1 MSNRLTFSLASLI
14 FLIALG
20 LVFVPTAVMA
30 HDAILSAGATA
41 AATDDIRPHDH
52 PLTAEIP
59 AITGSTPATND
70 RPVVPAH
77 GLHPVPMIK
86 LMEVDNMAK
95 GDEII
100 VTDETTGTTDV
111 FTVNITF
118 NMPVSGT
125 DANQSEP
132 AVPTLAAA
140 NFIVTVF
147 DEDGTPLPNA
157 DASAAIAAGTAPSDA
172 GDPIPMTVTVG
183 TNGLPDADGMHT
195 IKIRFVGGSAGVFGL
210 QTSTTGPDGVSQVN
224 IPGAAPNYSAIVTY
238 KLVTAFTEAPDTK
251 PPTVVITPPT
261 MLDTMSKAV
270 FRLTFSEPLA
280 KTGLG
285 ELTVSDIEITGGT
298 AMEADL
304 SAPTAGTG
312 GDAGKEIYTL
322 KVTPTNVNASVT
334 IALRADSVTD
344 ANGVVLVAPAT
355 DGSTMKTYDKT
366 APTVMI
372 TQPAAPDAD
381 GNLTFTFVFSE
392 PIMGF
397 ESNDIRGSGF
407 SVVASVPMKMASTD
421 TTTMTETWTVKVT
434 PESADT
440 AVTVA
445 INAGAVNDMN
455 GNPLAVGMTKKYTPA
470 ATTPGAVDTGPP
482 AATGQLG
489 SKKYLVL
496 VPDNYDMRALPAGL
510 PVNDVPVT
518 NAAGVN
524 QFPDLSKF
532 FSDGGTIDVVV
543 TGKAKHNVIITEIMI
558 AKDLGKRGVGT
569 PEASQWI
576 EIYNNTDAHINISDI
591 KVTFDDTGFPAPALP
606 TDSTDRLSNV
616 VSGSGWGLV
625 ATFPDAVS
633 GQTSTNT
640 ETRVV
645 TVTKMF
651 KSLRRKYKDDKA
663 LQDLTAAD
671 QILDGSLS
679 SSWALT
685 ADSRVY
691 LAGRIGT
698 PGAENRPTVF
708 NPAVYVAPDMS
719 VTFNEIANLA
729 DDTNE
734 WIELKGPADT
744 NMRKYKIEIV
754 TGYNKDTN
762 EGTVDTIFQFP
773 DNDDIKIPST
783 GILLLTDKSP
793 VENKLEADLE
803 DGVEKPVRY
812 RIKEL
817 KALPNDKDFLLVLR
831 NKDGKILDVAG
842 YLDGLDDNDPYTL
855 MWPLAANV
863 GAAKPGRISALN
875 KLASGNVYK
884 RARAIQGYLANKDDG
899 KEPAFEGAGFTGTG
913 YDRNVSPGNK
923 EHHGTPGYE
932 NGIQIG
938 AGMEATDNV
947 VISEVMYGDG
957 THSLP
962 QWIEIQNRSTTKG
975 VDLHNWKLYVVNHS
989 MNADGS
995 AFTGKVVDGIFL
1007 RNMKIPP
1014 RQTALVVSKAGQN
1027 RTSLPP
1033 HRVLNLKRKGNDA
1046 LLSSK
1051 GFYLFLVA
1059 NAHEGD
1065 LAKRQAGDTAGNL
1078 MAPAETVAGDNI
1090 KLFNDAISTLRAFQG
1105 TAPVWELPAGVNDN
1119 DYRVSV
1125 ARKGSPKI
1133 LNPDGTAKFHWVSS
1147 ADDKRSYNLG
1157 TSYGRLTDIGSPGN
1171 TPGAA
1176 LPVSLSKF
1184 RPERLKDTG
1193 EIVVR
1198 WVTESELNNAGFNI
1212 LRSEKRDTDFTKV
1225 HFEAGEGTTSERTV
1239 YEWKDTTAKPNVVYY
1254 YQIQDVSLDG
1264 EVTTLRTT
1272 HLRGNVTAAGKA
1284 TTTWGEIKALQ

>member
-30 HDAILSAGATA
+30 HDLDTGTEGLQHAATGGTTLTDAEHRALHLPAPAVESIELVDIEVNGESTIRDGSVELVADLTA
-41 AATDDIRPHDH
+41 A
-52 PLTAEIP
+52 
-59 AITGSTPATND
+59 TPA
-70 RPVVPAH
+70 
-77 GLHPVPMIK
+77 L
-86 LMEVDNMAK
+86 
-95 GDEII
+95 
-100 VTDETTGTTDV
+100 
-111 FTVNITF
+111 
-118 NMPVSGT
+118 
-125 DANQSEP
+125 
-132 AVPTLAAA
+132 
-140 NFIVTVF
+140 
-147 DEDGTPLPNA
+147 
-157 DASAAIAAGTAPSDA
+157 
-172 GDPIPMTVTVG
+172 
-183 TNGLPDADGMHT
+183 ADGDT
-195 IKIRFVGGSAGVFGL
+195 TAGNFLVKI
-210 QTSTTGPDGVSQVN
+210 
-224 IPGAAPNYSAIVTY
+224 
-238 KLVTAFTEAPDTK
+238 
-251 PPTVVITPPT
+251 
-261 MLDTMSKAV
+261 
-270 FRLTFSEPLA
+270 TFSEPLY
-280 KTGLG
+280 TPDG
-285 ELTVSDIEITGGT
+285 TGGPSAT
-298 AMEADL
+298 LHPLAAADL
-304 SAPTAGTG
+304 TITAAAQSASSANLVGVADATAAVVPTAPSADNPTTSDTEDNTGRVFYVSVAVGQTLFGGQTGDAEDGVPIDVWVQVNAGVGVSATQLVRGTTTIGSPNTVLRQKFTVVEELPMAADTTAPTAMIKASAPDATTG
-312 GDAGKEIYTL
+312 NVMFTITFDKEVTGFSLGDLEVENGSAVDFGGSGMVYTLEVTPDAGK
-322 KVTPTNVNASVT
+322 KVTVSF
-334 IALRADSVTD
+334 ADDAMVTD
-344 ANGVVLVAPAT
+344 TATPANALDVAMAMS
-355 DGSTMKTYDKT
+355 GSYEPEGYS
-366 APTVMI
+366 PTIGI
-372 TQPAAPDAD
+372 TVAAGMGDD
-381 GNLTFTFVFSE
+381 EGKVIFTLNFSE
-392 PIMGF
+392 TPDEGDVMV
-397 ESNDIRGSGF
+397 SNLEVTGGQLLKNADLAKADMPTEGY
-407 SVVASVPMKMASTD
+407 V
-421 TTTMTETWTVKVT
+421 ETWTLTVT
-434 PESADT
+434 PASGATEVMLTIRASAIGNFDSAQASHTIT
-440 AVTVA
+440 ATDDDDDD
-445 INAGAVNDMN
+445 DM
-455 GNPLAVGMTKKYTPA
+455 PTQ
-470 ATTPGAVDTGPP
+470 ATS
-482 AATGQLG
+482 QQIG
-489 SKKYLVL
+489 SKEYLVL
-496 VPDNYDMRALPAGL
+496 VPSNHDASALPAGL
-510 PVNDVPVT
+510 ATHTVN
-518 NAAGVN
+518 AM
-524 QFPDLSKF
+524 PDLSKF

-606 TDSTDRLSNV
+606 THSTDRLSNV
-616 VSGSGWGLV
+616 VSGAGWGLV
-625 ATFPDAVS
+625 AAFPGAVS
-633 GQTSTNT
+633 GQTATNDDD
-640 ETRVV
+640 VK

-651 KSLRRKYKDDKA
+651 KSLRRVYKDGKA

-671 QILDGSLS
+671 QILDGWLS
-679 SSWALT
+679 GSWTQT

-691 LAGRIGT
+691 LAGYVGT

-719 VTFNEIANLA
+719 VTFNEIANLS

-899 KEPAFEGAGFTGTG
+899 KEPAFEGAGFTGIG

-938 AGMEATDNV
+938 AGAEATDNV

-1007 RNMKIPP
+1007 RGVKIPP

-1027 RTSLPP
+1027 RTQLPP

-1051 GFYLFLVA
+1051 GFYLYLVA

-1065 LAKRQAGDTAGNL
+1065 LAKRQAGDAAGNL
-1078 MAPAETVAGDNI
+1078 PTPKETVTGDNI

-1105 TAPVWELPAGVNDN
+1105 MDPAWELPAGVNDN
-1119 DYRVSV
+1119 NYRVSI
-1125 ARKGSPKI
+1125 ARRGSDKI
-1133 LNPDGTAKFHWVSS
+1133 LNSDGTAKFHWVSS

-1184 RPERLKDTG
+1184 RPERMKDTG

-1239 YEWKDTTAKPNVVYY
+1239 YEWKDTSAKPNVVYY